1 MWRDGEIYNL
11 QVKLKDR
18 PLPESARGR
27 SSGEDVR
34 PVMTS
39 QTPLGLSVRD
49 LDADTAKRLSI
60 PDLIQGVL
68 ISDVDPAGP
77 ARLAQLRPN
86 HVILEINRR
95 RVSTVAEYR
104 AVVAGLRPTDAVA
117 LLIYERGSGQRVIC
131 TILPD
136 AGS

>member
-1 MWRDGEIYNL
+1 M
-11 QVKLKDR
+11 
-18 PLPESARGR
+18 
-27 SSGEDVR
+27 
-34 PVMTS
+34 
-39 QTPLGLSVRD
+39 
-49 LDADTAKRLSI
+49 
-60 PDLIQGVL
+60 IQGVL

-95 RVSTVAEYR
+95 RVTTVAEYR

-117 LLIYERGSGQRVIC
+117 LLIYERGTGQRVIC